1 MEEKA
6 PASSKSP
13 SKIRFVLH
21 IGFQALGLLISFSM
35 PLAALL
41 TAILSDGQELSLRAL
56 WNAQISYSL
65 VWLVDFFA
73 VLLLIFFVF
82 NIYSE
87 IKRFQQEERFF
98 DQLKEKDSD
107 LFLFQEKSQQ
117 DLLERYQTEAI
128 ISRAKREWE
137 VTFDAISD
145 PIFLIDSTGN
155 IIRCNQAAAHILE
168 TTFQKLIGKNIEEM
182 FPGII
187 GPAQKHRNVST
198 QTFLMPSVH
207 GWFDITGFPFQFSDN
222 QQGTIYIFHDI
233 TQRKYAEVELQR
245 QKQYYEGIFQNNPV
259 AIITLDLNG
268 RIITCNPAFE
278 KLYGYSQIEVIGQK
292 LDDLVTPQEYREQ
305 ALDFTRRV
313 RRGEVIHEVTRRLT
327 KSGEIIDVDVFNVPV
342 TVEGESLGILVLFHN
357 ITELVRARYKAEDA
371 DLAKSEFLA
380 NMSHEIRTPL
390 NGVIGM
396 LNLTLDTA
404 LSAEQYEYLTTS
416 LDSAEALLN
425 LLNDILDFS
434 KIEAGRM
441 ELEITDFDLRAVVEN
456 VTVSLAQKA
465 ANKGLELV
473 CIVPPDIP
481 TLLRGDP
488 NRLRQVLV
496 NLAGNAV
503 KFTEKGEVVLR
514 VKKVAET
521 NNQVSI
527 AFYVQ
532 DTGIGI
538 PAERQAAIFDRFTQG
553 DMSTTRLHGG
563 SGLGLAI
570 SAQLVEL
577 MNGKIT
583 LVSEPNTGS
592 TFSFA
597 VSFQK
602 QKITDGARSDKMD
615 LLRGMRVLAVDP
627 NGSSRM
633 NLTLLL
639 EQLGCHAA
647 STASPAK
654 AWQLLE
660 EAAHAKKPFQAMVI
674 DSKQILAGPDPILQH
689 LQETPRFNSLKVL
702 LLTTIGQ
709 RVNRREC
716 EEIGCVG
723 YVHKPVRLLSLQAA
737 LLGIL
742 SPAGAS
748 LPSTPSAKSA
758 GSKSAALHTQKSRRI
773 LLAEDNAINSKVIT
787 NLLQKFGHSVDLVEN
802 GQQAVDAFQRSQY
815 DLILMDIQMP
825 VMDGHEATK
834 KIRVLENSDRHVPI
848 IAMTAHVALE
858 DIERCKANGMDD
870 HLSKPL
876 KPEEIFTK
884 LEHWFSL
891 SEQGERT
898 TSFLLHQLPVA
909 EMPKPP
915 GSNGGEINQEEKD
928 FETFFGAPGSAGAA
942 VLEGVQKE
950 GHLNS
955 DENWLSEEPRSRRTK
970 PLGDPRYLETI
981 LPRFGNDFT
990 FFVGTFEEFIQQCQE
1005 KVQDFALAIQ
1015 SKDTFKVKLLAH
1027 NLKGVAANFEAVR
1040 IAKLANDLEIQ
1051 AGAGDLSRAKEM
1063 VAAIEKDI
1071 PTLKR
1076 TLAQIKVFQNTG
1088 SQQTGS

>member
-1 MEEKA
+1 MEQKA
-6 PASSKSP
+6 PVGSKSP
-13 SKIRFVLH
+13 SISRIVVHVGFH
-21 IGFQALGLLISFSM
+21 ILGLLVSLTM
-35 PLAALL
+35 PLAAIL
-41 TAILSDGQELSLRAL
+41 TAILSDGQALTLRAV
-56 WNAQISYSL
+56 WNVQTSQPL

-73 VLLLIFFVF
+73 LLLAIFFVF
-82 NIYSE
+82 NIQAE
-87 IKRFQQEERFF
+87 VKRIQQEERFSH
-98 DQLKEKDSD
+98 QLKEKSNE
-107 LFLFQEKSQQ
+107 LFLLKEKSQQ
-117 DLLERYQTEAI
+117 ELLERFQTEAI

-145 PIFLIDSTGN
+145 PIFLVDSSGK
-155 IIRCNQAAAHILE
+155 IIRCNQAAARILE
-168 TTFQKLIGKNIEEM
+168 TTFQELIGKNIEEM
-182 FPGII
+182 FPGIVD
-187 GPAQKHRNVST
+187 PLQDRRDVST
-198 QTFLMPSVH
+198 QAFLMPSVF

-268 RIITCNPAFE
+268 HIVSCNPAFE
-278 KLYGYSQIEVIGQK
+278 RLFGYTQVEVIGHK

-305 ALDFTRRV
+305 VLDFTRRV

-327 KSGEIIDVDVFNVPV
+327 KSGEMIDVEVFNVPV

-357 ITELVRARYKAEDA
+357 ITELVRARRRAEEA

-396 LNLTLDTA
+396 LNLTLDTT
-404 LSAEQYEYLTTS
+404 LSAEQYEYLTTA

-456 VTVSLAQKA
+456 VTASLAQRA

-521 NNQVSI
+521 GDQASI

-538 PAERQAAIFDRFTQG
+538 PAERQAAIFDRFTQA

-577 MNGKIT
+577 MGGKIT
-583 LVSEPNTGS
+583 LISEPNTGS

-597 VSFQK
+597 VSFPK
-602 QKITDGARSDKMD
+602 QKAAASAQPERPT
-615 LLRGMRVLAVDP
+615 LLRGLRVLVVDP
-627 NGSSRM
+627 SGSSRM

-639 EQLGCHAA
+639 EQMGCLTA
-647 STASPAK
+647 STASSIK

-660 EAAHAKKPFQAMVI
+660 EATRAQKPFQILVI
-674 DSKQILAGPDPILQH
+674 DSKQILAGSDPILQY
-689 LQETPRFNSLKVL
+689 LQENPRINTLKIL

-709 RVNRREC
+709 RISRREC
-716 EEIGCVG
+716 EEIGCAG
-723 YVHKPVRLLSLQAA
+723 YVHKPVRFQSLQSA
-737 LLGIL
+737 LLGML
-742 SPAGAS
+742 SPTGFSMPENQA
-748 LPSTPSAKSA
+748 TQERD
-758 GSKSAALHTQKSRRI
+758 SKNIALRTKKPQRI
-773 LLAEDNAINSKVIT
+773 LLAEDNSINSKVII
-787 NLLQKFGHSVDLVEN
+787 NLLQKFGHTVDLAEN
-802 GQQAVDAFQRSQY
+802 GQQALEAIQHFQY
-815 DLILMDIQMP
+815 DLVLMDIQMP
-825 VMDGHEATK
+825 VMDGYEATR
-834 KIRVLENSDRHVPI
+834 KIRAFEGAGQHVPI
-848 IAMTAHVALE
+848 IAMTAHVALG
-858 DIERCKANGMDD
+858 DIERCKASGMDD
-870 HLSKPL
+870 YLSKPL
-876 KPEEIFTK
+876 KPKEIFDK
-884 LEHWFSL
+884 LEHWISL
-891 SEQGERT
+891 SEQGERKGGF
-898 TSFLLHQLPVA
+898 SLKKLPEA
-909 EMPKPP
+909 ETPKPP
-915 GSNGGEINQEEKD
+915 GSNGDEIELEERD
-928 FETFFGAPGSAGAA
+928 LETSFGSPGGAGTAAP
-942 VLEGVQKE
+942 EGVQEKGSFDPIE
-950 GHLNS
+950 G
-955 DENWLSEEPRSRRTK
+955 WLMGEPRSRRTK
-970 PLGDPRYLETI
+970 PLGDPHYLETI
-981 LPRFGNDFT
+981 LPRFGNDFN
-990 FFVGTFEEFIQQCQE
+990 FFVATFEEFIRQCKE
-1005 KVQDFALAIQ
+1005 KVQDFTLAIQ
-1015 SKDTFKVKLLAH
+1015 SKDTVKVKLLAH

-1040 IAKLANDLEIQ
+1040 IAMLANDLDLQ
-1051 AGAGDLSRAKEM
+1051 ARAGNLSQAKGL
-1063 VAAIEKDI
+1063 VAAIENEI
-1071 PTLKR
+1071 PALER
-1076 TLAQIKVFQNTG
+1076 NLAQIKVFQNTG
-1088 SQQTGS
+1088 GQQTGL